1 MRRHRMSRS
10 GSKRSFRK
18 GASRVHGMNSLG
30 SSGSQYVMRGGIR
43 L

>member
-1 MRRHRMSRS
+1 MRKQMSRS

-18 GASRVHGMNSLG
+18 GTAVKKVNHKTAMGR
-30 SSGSQYVMRGGIR
+30 RGGIR